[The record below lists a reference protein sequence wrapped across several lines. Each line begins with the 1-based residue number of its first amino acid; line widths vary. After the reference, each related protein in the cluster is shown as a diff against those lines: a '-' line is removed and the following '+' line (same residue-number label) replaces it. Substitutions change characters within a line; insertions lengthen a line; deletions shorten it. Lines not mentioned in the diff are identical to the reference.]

1 MAKKETLT
9 VYGIFD
15 TLVASAPVE
24 AVFMIEILMIE
35 RLAFEVTHVFD

>member
-24 AVFMIEILMIE
+24 AVFMIEIL
-35 RLAFEVTHVFD
+35 AFKATQAFD